1 MTTTAESGPSFGTGR
16 RAGLCLE
23 DLHDSLTD
31 PLSDSMNLLNEV
43 AQRHPEA
50 LSFAAGRP
58 YESFFETEQVHRH
71 LRIFCDHLSAVR
83 GWSDEEVRRLLF
95 QYGRTKGVIHDMVAR
110 NLAVDEGFEPDP
122 EAVVITVGCQEA
134 MFLVLRALRTGP
146 RDAVLAVS
154 PTYVGFHGA
163 ARLADMPVLPVRSGD
178 DGVDLD
184 DLVRTVQRARD
195 DGLRLRACYVI
206 PDFSN
211 PLGISLSTDI
221 RRRLLDLAAE
231 HDLLLLE
238 DNPYGLFPAG
248 TSRPPTLKFLDTD
261 RRVVYLGSFAK
272 TVMPGARVGFVVADQ
287 EVTDGCGRRVGLFA
301 DQLAKIKS
309 MLTVNTSPV
318 VQAVVAGRLLEND
331 HTLVAATAREAE
343 LYRGNLKV
351 LLHGLEERF
360 PPGSGVSWNT
370 PDGGFFLVLTVPFRT
385 DDALLEHSARR
396 HRVIWTP
403 MHHFYAGRRYS
414 HQIRLSFSTLR
425 HEQIRTGLDRL
436 AGLVQEQRAQAGQ
449 HTTDAPLYP
458 NS

>member
-1 MTTTAESGPSFGTGR
+1 MTTTAESGP
-16 RAGLCLE
+16 RAGATACLRLE
-23 DLHDSLTD
+23 DLHDSVTD

-58 YESFFETEQVHRH
+58 SEAFFETEQVHRH
-71 LRIFCDHLSAVR
+71 LRTFCAHLGGAGGR
-83 GWSDEEVRRLLF
+83 PDEEVRRTLF
-95 QYGRTKGVIHDMVAR
+95 QYGRTKGVIHDLVAR
-110 NLAVDEGFEPDP
+110 NLAVDEEFEPDP
-122 EAVVITVGCQEA
+122 EAVVVTVGCQEA

-146 RDAVLAVS
+146 RDAVLAVA
-154 PTYVGFHGA
+154 PTYVGFNGA

-184 DLVRTVQRARD
+184 DLVRTVRRAREE
-195 DGLRLRACYVI
+195 GLRPRACYVI

-211 PLGISLSTDI
+211 PLGISLATDT

-238 DNPYGLFPAG
+238 DNPYGLFPAKG
-248 TSRPPTLKFLDTD
+248 SRRPTLKSLDTG

-287 EVTDGCGRRVGLFA
+287 EVTDADGRRVGLLA
-301 DQLAKIKS
+301 DQLAKVKS
-309 MLTVNTSPV
+309 MLTVNTPPLA
-318 VQAVVAGRLLEND
+318 QAVVAGSLLENG
-331 HTLVAATAREAE
+331 HSLVRATAREAE
-343 LYRGNLKV
+343 LYRGNLHV
-351 LLHGLEERF
+351 LLRGLEERF

-403 MHHFYAGRRYS
+403 MHHFYAGRPHS
-414 HQIRLSFSTLR
+414 NQIRLSFSTLR
-425 HEQIRTGLDRL
+425 PEEIRTGLDRL
-436 AGLVQEQRAQAGQ
+436 AGLVREQRARAGRL
-449 HTTDAPLYP
+449 TTGTLPHP
-458 NS
+458 NP